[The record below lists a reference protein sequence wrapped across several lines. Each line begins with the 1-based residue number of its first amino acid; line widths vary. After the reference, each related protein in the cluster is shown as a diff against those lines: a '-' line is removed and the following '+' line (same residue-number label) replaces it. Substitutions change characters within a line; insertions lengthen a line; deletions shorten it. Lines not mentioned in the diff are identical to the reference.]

1 MLLSEL
7 VSIRAEGTRYAP
19 LSRRAIVAFEVPE
32 REILTGG
39 SYGHQACTRGAEP
52 SICQGVPA
60 DRPACGPRRA
70 VDGPLASLAS
80 IGSSVVNGVRGHR
93 VPADARNIGS
103 NIVASVRLISRARR
117 AGFVR
122 LFVLAPEM
130 EQPLCP
136 PSQVAFHPVESLIG
150 LKHVITHHRVL
161 VAVFVRDLV

>member
-1 MLLSEL
+1 LG
-7 VSIRAEGTRYAP
+7 R
-19 LSRRAIVAFEVPE
+19 IVVAYEVPE
-32 REILTGG
+32 CEILAGG
-39 SYGHQACTRGAEP
+39 LNGHFELSRIAAPCNRA
-52 SICQGVPA
+52 GVSA
-60 DRPACGPRRA
+60 GGPACGPRWA